1 MNFNKFVY
9 KKRTALR
16 HKLEKYPKLQKITT
30 SLYLSYCN
38 VFGPFHTLP
47 NFLIIGYPKSG
58 TTSLFEYLLKHP
70 NVLPPKGKEIDY
82 FDRLYSRGQNWYKTA
97 FPLQSTMKI
106 NSQINKT
113 KMLTGEA
120 TPRYIYNP
128 NALHRIKKT
137 LPKCK
142 FIILLRNP
150 IDRAFS
156 HYIMNIKNE
165 YEYLSFEDALKKEN
179 ERIKNRV
186 KKMKEDPNYFSW
198 NYDLYA
204 YLEHGIYV
212 NQLKRWMEVF
222 PRDQFL
228 IVQSEEFLQN
238 TSQTYQNVLK
248 YLDLPKWEPD
258 EFRLFKKR
266 DYKEK
271 MNVETR
277 KKLSEFF
284 RPNNE
289 KLYEFLGQ
297 RFDWE

>member
-106 NSQINKT
+106 NSQLNKT

-128 NALHRIKKT
+128 NALHRIKKA

-156 HYIMNIKNE
+156 HYTMNIKNE

-186 KKMKEDPNYFSW
+186 KKMKKDLNYFSW

-222 PRDQFL
+222 PREQFL
-228 IVQSEEFLQN
+228 IIQSEEFLKN
-238 TSQTYQNVLK
+238 KSQTYQNVLK

-258 EFRLFKKR
+258 EFTLFKKR
-266 DYKEK
+266 NYKEK

-284 RPNNE
+284 RPHNE